1 MVVSLWYGR
10 GVRSTL
16 ALAPTFTHRE
26 IHGTKMERA
35 FGVVLAFFLVALIIY
50 LVVHFVGWVF

>member
-1 MVVSLWYGR
+1 
-10 GVRSTL
+10 L
-16 ALAPTFTHRE
+16 ASGAYAYASRE